1 MQLSKKRL
9 LFDQYDK
16 RHIFF
21 ILLLLQPFISAHA
34 VPEDYFISAETVA
47 SNVDNY
53 LLIDAR
59 PYPEYLM
66 GHIPG
71 ARPVQWQ
78 SLSDMN
84 GQAGSETW
92 ATVLDNKA
100 LEHQIQQL
108 GLAATDNIV
117 VYGDAR
123 RGWGEDG
130 RIAWSL
136 RVAGLKNVR
145 ILNGGYS
152 HWQQQGLKTTIIP
165 TFFNTKSDYE
175 IIRRDTSSTIH
186 TKALYRDYSRYR
198 VIDSRSPAEFRGET
212 GHGEQRKGHLPG
224 AVNLP
229 FQRLL
234 TASGTLKS
242 FDDISR
248 MLSDLDIQKAS
259 PIVVYCSAGIRSAFT
274 VMVLKAAG
282 YTNARNY
289 TPSFYHWAALSYTPV
304 E

>member
-1 MQLSKKRL
+1 MNKKPVLSQYLKRC
-9 LFDQYDK
+9 
-16 RHIFF
+16 IFF
-21 ILLLLQPFISAHA
+21 FLLLILPFRFAYA

-47 SNVDNY
+47 SNPDHY

-59 PYPEYLM
+59 AYSEYLK

-71 ARPVQWQ
+71 ARSVQWQ

-84 GQAGSETW
+84 GAAGSENW
-92 ATVLDNKA
+92 ATVLDNKE
-100 LEHQIQQL
+100 LEYQIQKL
-108 GLAATDNIV
+108 GLSPTDNIV
-117 VYGDAR
+117 VYADAQ

-136 RVAGLKNVR
+136 HVAGLKNVR

-152 HWQQQGLKTTIIP
+152 HWKEKGLKTTIIP
-165 TFFNTKSDYE
+165 TFFNTKSDFT
-175 IIRRDTSSTIH
+175 ITQRDSSATIH
-186 TKALYRDYSRYR
+186 TKALYRDYSQFR
-198 VIDSRSPAEFRGET
+198 VIDSRSPEEFHGKMDL
-212 GHGEQRKGHLPG
+212 GEQRKGHLPG
-224 AVNLP
+224 AVSLP
-229 FQRLL
+229 FQQMF

-248 MLSDLDIQKAS
+248 MLSDQDIQKNS
-259 PIVVYCSAGIRSAFT
+259 PIVVYCTAGIRSAHM

-282 YTNARNY
+282 YTNVRNY
-289 TPSFYHWAALSYTPV
+289 TPSFYHWAALSYTPI